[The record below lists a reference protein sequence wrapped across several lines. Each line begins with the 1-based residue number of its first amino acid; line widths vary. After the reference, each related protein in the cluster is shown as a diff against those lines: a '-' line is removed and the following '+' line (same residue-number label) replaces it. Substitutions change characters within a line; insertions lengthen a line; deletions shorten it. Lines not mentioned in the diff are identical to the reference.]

1 MNMRK
6 IILLSLLFFTAL
18 AACKDDD
25 DRGGNNYQ
33 GDSNIRVKRIIGE
46 NKVWGKYEL
55 EFNTGPTGIWKK
67 YGGSMRRNGIL
78 WDIFR

>member
-46 NKVWGKYEL
+46 
-55 EFNTGPTGIWKK
+55 IK
-67 YGGSMRRNGIL
+67 YGENMSGI
-78 WDIFR
+78 

>member
-55 EFNTGPTGIWKK
+55 ELPVRRVSGK
-67 YGGSMRRNGIL
+67 SMAVR
-78 WDIFR
+78 